1 MTVLPPVAALGGS
14 FSLTPSVQPDVSQ
27 DTVDARHRA
36 FVNAWR
42 DYAETVRDLEI
53 QEGTGTSAAGYYG
66 GNAARDL
73 AADCYSDFV
82 AEI

>member
-53 QEGTGTSAAGYYG
+53 QEGTGMQHVTWQQIATAILLL
-66 GNAARDL
+66 R
-73 AADCYSDFV
+73 SDPFF
-82 AEI
+82 